1 MATVRRFVLRPGQ
14 DLISLKPHS
23 LQGEGSLM
31 GQLLRRESITGVE
44 FATVEL
50 ELPKRPEPEW
60 LDVVEEAILSL
71 PGNWRIVGSSSSS
84 LKGRRFL
91 IANYEG
97 MEIIESVFSNACDAM
112 AYAASLIT
120 TSLRKV
126 VHVPGER
133 VRVISSKRHNVED
146 TIIVSKD
153 VANRLTHMDR
163 DNRIQSG
170 RFSQIR
176 GLLGRRFLKG
186 TCRVA
191 IGDHEERMLKDMGVD
206 VLVCEG
212 SHKGDGD
219 INGDLILGTI
229 NYPKPFTMPGSTT
242 LTLAVIHTI
251 GLWADRGLLK
261 GKNLLLKHIQTL
273 GLAAMRKFRGYV
285 AILSDYE
292 ELKKLLMGRLFID
305 EGEEEDA
312 DVAARLGDAFRLLDV
327 GCHSSHQGWKNL
339 GFEVGYLHP
348 RQKVILKTW
357 ARLLRATLRSF
368 GLEFQGAMIFT
379 HVLVDELA
387 LKLGCH
393 VVVSSRF
400 KPDTRTMGIRH
411 PVRSAHGV
419 VEFLTVDAKELFGF
433 KLPKGA
439 VFIDKKAAEKMDG
452 DFDGD
457 NVGFLSTDDS
467 ERPVRRAL
475 MQLAKVAQKH
485 EPEPPTGKEEGLAEI
500 WVGKKKNLQFS
511 PENLAHE
518 MATKAVFGVDSVG
531 LQTVGLQKLLLDR
544 AESTPDNQH
553 LMDAVRRGQARLQA
567 TVQGIKKTIYGS
579 GEIEAA
585 IEAMEE
591 TPDWLKAN
599 ELSVSPQST
608 AYESEGITLDCG
620 YGPMQVLIRVCNG
633 LFERKQYMMQILPM
647 NTTIWRDFL
656 SQLFLERFNWSIP
669 WHTIHGHSLP
679 QAFNQ
684 AFEVWS
690 EGTRAIQSNDLLRE
704 NTEARLNRYRELRA
718 QVSDL
723 VTPAW
728 NSLSSRNR
736 GALALAI
743 WKMQHHG
750 NAHND
755 GGYLAACGCLNEI
768 ICTLQPDEE

>member
-14 DLISLKPHS
+14 PLISVKPHS

-31 GQLLRRESITGVE
+31 GQLLRREGITGAE

-50 ELPKRPEPEW
+50 ELPKQPEPEMV
-60 LDVVEEAILSL
+60 DVVEEAILSL

-84 LKGRRFL
+84 LKSRRFL
-91 IANYEG
+91 IANESG
-97 MEIIESVFSNACDAM
+97 GEIIESMFPNACDAL

-126 VHVPGER
+126 VRVPGER
-133 VRVISSKRHNVED
+133 VRVISSKRHDIED
-146 TIIVSKD
+146 TVIVSKD
-153 VANRLTHMDR
+153 VANHLTGMDR

-186 TCRVA
+186 TCRIA

-212 SHKGDGD
+212 SHKGGGD
-219 INGDLILGTI
+219 VNGDLILGTI
-229 NYPKPFTMPGSTT
+229 NYPRPFTMPGSTM

-251 GLWADRGLLK
+251 GLWADRGMLK
-261 GKNLLLKHIQTL
+261 GKSLLKHVQTL
-273 GLAAMRKFRGYV
+273 GLAALRKFRGCV
-285 AILSDYE
+285 EILSDHE
-292 ELKKLLMGRLFID
+292 KLKKLLQGRLFID
-305 EGEEEDA
+305 EEEEDA

-327 GCHSSHQGWKNL
+327 GCHSSHPGWKNL

-348 RQKVILKTW
+348 RQRIILKTW

-387 LKLGCH
+387 KKLGCH

-400 KPDTRTMGIRH
+400 KPGILTVGIRH

-419 VEFLTVDAKELFGF
+419 VEFVTIDAEELFGF

-439 VFIDKKAAEKMDG
+439 VFIDRAAALKMDG

-457 NVGFLSTDDS
+457 NVGFMSTSVS
-467 ERPVRRAL
+467 ERPARRAL
-475 MQLAKVAQKH
+475 IQLAREARKH
-485 EPEPPTGKEEGLAEI
+485 EPVPPTGKEEEPVAEI
-500 WVGKKKNLQFS
+500 WVGEKKDLQFS
-511 PENLAHE
+511 PENLAAE
-518 MATKAVFGVDSVG
+518 MANKAVFGADSVG
-531 LQTVGLQKLLLDR
+531 LQTVALQQLFLDR
-544 AESTPDNQH
+544 AESTPGNQY
-553 LMDAVRRGQARLQA
+553 LMGAVRRGQTRLQV
-567 TVQGIKKTIYGS
+567 TVQGIKKTIYGT

-585 IEAMEE
+585 LKAMKGR
-591 TPDWLKAN
+591 PDWLKAN
-599 ELSVSPQST
+599 KLGVSPQST
-608 AYESEGITLDCG
+608 AYESDGVPLQG
-620 YGPMQVLIRVCNG
+620 YGPMQVLIRVCNS
-633 LFERKQYMMQILPM
+633 LFEQKKYTMQILPM
-647 NTTIWRDFL
+647 NTTVWRDFL
-656 SQLFLERFNWSIP
+656 SQLFLERFNWAIP
-669 WHTIHGHSLP
+669 WNSIHGHSLP

-684 AFEVWS
+684 AFDVWR
-690 EGTRAIQSNDLLRE
+690 EGTRAIQSDGLLRE

-723 VTPAW
+723 VTPVW
-728 NSLSSRNR
+728 ERLDTSQR
-736 GALALAI
+736 GWLALI
-743 WKMQHHG
+743 LWKLQHHG

-755 GGYLAACGCLNEI
+755 GGYLAACGCLNVI
-768 ICTLQPDEE
+768 ICTLQPE